1 MQLIRNAFIKLDKEE
16 VFIMA
21 NKRRKNLIRDE
32 RIEDT
37 TMYGEFI
44 SSFDQWIT
52 MDNQRKRVRHI
63 EEISSEL
70 TRDRDR

>member
-1 MQLIRNAFIKLDKEE
+1 MS
-16 VFIMA
+16 

-44 SSFDQWIT
+44 SSFDQWNT
-52 MDNQRKRVRHI
+52 PDNQRKRVRHI
-63 EEISSEL
+63 EEISKEL
-70 TRDRDR
+70 TKDDK

>member
-1 MQLIRNAFIKLDKEE
+1 
-16 VFIMA
+16 MA

-32 RIEDT
+32 RIEDA

-52 MDNQRKRVRHI
+52 MDDQRKRVRHI
-63 EEISSEL
+63 EEVSKEL
-70 TRDRDR
+70 TMDNK